1 MLRTKVKASEIT
13 NLTDAR
19 YFAAWEVE
27 WMGFSLDPGSDAYMQ
42 PQTVKA
48 IGEWIDGPKVTGEFN
63 LQSAEEIRTAIDL
76 LQLDAIQ
83 VGMFTSAETLM
94 DLNASVPVIKELVVE
109 PGTTAGQLREQF
121 EAFEAITQVF
131 LLNFDKNNIT
141 WEQLKNG
148 TPLTLDFLKELCEKY
163 PILLSL
169 EFDEEDVD
177 EILETLK
184 PYGFSFTGSEEEK
197 VGFKSFEDIDDLFDA
212 LAEEN

>member
-27 WMGFSLDPGSDAYMQ
+27 WMGFSLDPGSEAYMQ

-76 LQLDAIQ
+76 LKLDAIQ
-83 VGMFTSAETLM
+83 AGMFTSAETLM
-94 DLNASVPVIKELVVE
+94 ELHSPVPVIKEIVVE
-109 PGTTAGQLREQF
+109 PGTSPGQLREQF
-121 EAFEAITQVF
+121 DTFAPLAQVF
-131 LLNFDKNNIT
+131 LLNFDKNSIG
-141 WEQLKNG
+141 WEQLKG
-148 TPLTLDFLKELCEKY
+148 GEPFSLDFLQELCAQF

-169 EFDEEDVD
+169 AFDEEDVD
-177 EILETLK
+177 EILEVLN

-197 VGFKSFEDIDDLFDA
+197 TGFKSFDDIDDLFDV
-212 LAEEN
+212 LAEES